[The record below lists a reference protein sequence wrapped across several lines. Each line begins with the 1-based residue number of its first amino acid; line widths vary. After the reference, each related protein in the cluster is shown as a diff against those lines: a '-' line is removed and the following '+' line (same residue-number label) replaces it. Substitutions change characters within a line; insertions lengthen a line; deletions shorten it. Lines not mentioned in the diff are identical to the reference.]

1 MNWEENPLDIR
12 ALTFDFWNTLAID
25 SKPAMVRELAAERMT
40 TELKK
45 AGIEISNE
53 DMFIAFAEC
62 RSICYSYQEDKEID
76 FVPKEQLDW
85 ILKYFKI
92 EAPQDM
98 WNRLFIHYTTSL
110 FDIPPT
116 FTEGLAGVL
125 EKLKQSY
132 KLAVICNTGRTP
144 GWVVRKI
151 LKDYLLEQYFDA
163 LVFSNE
169 TGIAKPNPAIFEIT
183 ARLLNTKP
191 PLIMHV
197 GDDPTTDVGGALR
210 AGFRVGW
217 YNPIGIEKDV
227 ECDIIIESLDELL
240 EIE

>member
-1 MNWEENPLDIR
+1 MDLK

-40 TELKK
+40 AELKRT
-45 AGIEISNE
+45 GVEISNE

-62 RSICYSYQEDKEID
+62 RSICYSYQEEKEID
-76 FVPKEQLDW
+76 FVPREQLDW

-92 EAPQDM
+92 EVPPDM

-116 FTEGLAGVL
+116 FTDGLVEVL
-125 EKLKQSY
+125 ELLKQSY
-132 KLAVICNTGRTP
+132 KLAIICNTGRTP

-151 LKDYLLEQYFDA
+151 LKDCLLEQYFDA

-169 TGIAKPNPAIFEIT
+169 TGIAKPNPAIFEIA
-183 ARLLNTKP
+183 ARLLDTKP
-191 PLIMHV
+191 SQIMHV
-197 GDDPTTDVGGALR
+197 GDDLTTDVYGARR
-210 AGFRVGW
+210 AGFRAGW
-217 YNPIGIEKDV
+217 YNPVGIEKDV